1 MTHLRRTMRQKAFFR
16 QMDIIPP
23 SPSRHAHR
31 PLCHARRPLCHARRP
46 LRHARRP
53 LCHARSTPLS
63 FPQFL
68 AGIQSKQSC
77 SKAQSGGIPLGK
89 ASTAEW

>member
-31 PLCHARRPLCHARRP
+31 PLCHAR
-46 LRHARRP
+46 
-53 LCHARSTPLS
+53 STPLS
-63 FPQFL
+63 CPPHPSVIPAVF
-68 AGIQSKQSC
+68 
-77 SKAQSGGIPLGK
+77 SGNPVKTVLLQGSIGSHTPRQGK
-89 ASTAEW
+89 YRRVVSAVVSDGQ